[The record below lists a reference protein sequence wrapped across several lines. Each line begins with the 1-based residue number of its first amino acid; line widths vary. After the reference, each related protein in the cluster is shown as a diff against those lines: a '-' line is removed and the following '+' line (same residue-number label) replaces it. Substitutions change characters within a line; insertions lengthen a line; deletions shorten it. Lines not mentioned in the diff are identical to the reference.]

1 MLSVSKSKEANLN
14 VIIEYTISHAV
25 YINNRGH
32 DFPPRNKRFVDNL
45 SREFMITVGAR
56 AGKFSYF
63 DKLCCLI
70 QCTSESPYFYLHVLQ
85 TKCIIIIMLNHTSQ

>member
-1 MLSVSKSKEANLN
+1 
-14 VIIEYTISHAV
+14 
-25 YINNRGH
+25 
-32 DFPPRNKRFVDNL
+32 
-45 SREFMITVGAR
+45 MITVGAR

-70 QCTSESPYFYLHVLQ
+70 QCTSESPYVDLHILL